1 MTFWLVRA
9 EKHGEQEDGVLEN
22 NVVAI
27 GWNDLPDL
35 SNITTKEE
43 LKKLYFE
50 ARGPKTKNHTSN
62 VVGQIWSF
70 LKRINKGDLVA
81 LPLKR
86 KSGIVI
92 GEIIGDYEFKEI
104 QSNIKHTRKV
114 KWLRT
119 FPRSSFDQ
127 DLLFSL
133 GAFLTV
139 GRVRREDAEERVR
152 SMLEG
157 EDEDRD
163 TGEYTGE
170 TPDDI
175 GTETSDLDL
184 EQHSKDQIIKFLG
197 RKFVGH
203 NLSRLINEI
212 LISQDYYT
220 KLSPAGPDGG
230 VDILVGSGPL
240 GFTSPKICV
249 QVKSQQTPLDV
260 RIVRELEGVIKNF
273 KAEYGLL
280 VAWGGITSK
289 AEQEMARSF
298 FSIRLWDQD
307 KIVEEILQN
316 YEKLNDSI
324 KAELPLKKFWTL
336 VEESDD

>member
-9 EKHGEQEDGVLEN
+9 GKHGEQEEGVLEN
-22 NVVAI
+22 NIVAI
-27 GWNDLPDL
+27 DWNDLPDL
-35 SNITTKEE
+35 SNVTTREE
-43 LKKLYFE
+43 LEKLYSE
-50 ARGPKTKNHTSN
+50 TSGPQKKNHTSN

-70 LKRINKGDLVA
+70 LKKINKGDLVA

-86 KSGIVI
+86 KSGIAI

-104 QSNIKHTRKV
+104 QSNIKHIRKV

-139 GRVRREDAEERVR
+139 CRVRSDNAEERVR
-152 SMLEG
+152 NMING
-157 EDEDRD
+157 EDTTIKPPD
-163 TGEYTGE
+163 GEK
-170 TPDDI
+170 PD
-175 GTETSDLDL
+175 TSDRDL
-184 EQHSKDQIIKFLG
+184 EQYSKDQIIKFLG
-197 RKFVGH
+197 RKFAGH

-212 LISQDYYT
+212 LISQDYST

-230 VDILVGSGPL
+230 VDILAGSGPL

-280 VAWGGITSK
+280 VAWGGITRK

-316 YEKLNDSI
+316 YEKLNNSI

-336 VEESDD
+336 VEELDD

>member
-9 EKHGEQEDGVLEN
+9 DKHGEQEDGVLEN

-43 LKKLYFE
+43 LEKLYLE
-50 ARGPKTKNHTSN
+50 THGPQKKNHTSN

-70 LKRINKGDLVA
+70 LKKINKGDLVA

-86 KSGIVI
+86 KSGIAI
-92 GEIIGDYEFKEI
+92 GEIVGDYEFNEI
-104 QSNIKHTRKV
+104 QSNIKHIRKV
-114 KWLRT
+114 NWIKT

-127 DLLFSL
+127 DILFSL

-139 GRVRREDAEERVR
+139 GRVRRDDAEERVR
-152 SMLEG
+152 SMLKG
-157 EDEDRD
+157 EITAKKLD
-163 TGEYTGE
+163 
-170 TPDDI
+170 DDI
-175 GTETSDLDL
+175 ETETSELDL
-184 EQHSKDQIIKFLG
+184 EQYSKDQIIKFLE
-197 RKFVGH
+197 RKFAGH
-203 NLSRLINEI
+203 DLSRLINEI
-212 LISQDYYT
+212 LKSQGYST
-220 KLSPAGPDGG
+220 KLSPSGPDGG
-230 VDILVGSGPL
+230 VDILAGSGPL
-240 GFTSPKICV
+240 GFASPRICV

-307 KIVEEILQN
+307 KIVEEILRS
-316 YEKLNDSI
+316 YEKLDDSI
-324 KAELPLKKFWTL
+324 KAELPLKKIWTL
-336 VEESDD
+336 VEDIE

>member
-9 EKHGEQEDGVLEN
+9 DKHGEQEDGVLEN

-43 LKKLYFE
+43 LEKLYSE
-50 ARGPKTKNHTSN
+50 TYGPQKKMHISN

-70 LKRINKGDLVA
+70 LKKINKGDLVA

-86 KSGIVI
+86 KSGIAI
-92 GEIIGDYEFKEI
+92 GEIVGDYEFKEI
-104 QSNIKHTRKV
+104 QSNIKHIRKV
-114 KWLRT
+114 NWIKT

-127 DLLFSL
+127 DVLFSL

-139 GRVRREDAEERVR
+139 GRVRRDDAEERVR
-152 SMLEG
+152 GMLKG
-157 EDEDRD
+157 EITVKKSD
-163 TGEYTGE
+163 
-170 TPDDI
+170 DDI
-175 GTETSDLDL
+175 ETEASDLDL
-184 EQHSKDQIIKFLG
+184 EQYSKDQIIKFLE
-197 RKFVGH
+197 RKFAGH
-203 NLSRLINEI
+203 DLSRLINEI
-212 LISQDYYT
+212 LKSQGYST

-230 VDILVGSGPL
+230 VDILAGSGPL
-240 GFTSPKICV
+240 GFASPRICI

-307 KIVEEILQN
+307 KIVEEILRS
-316 YEKLNDSI
+316 YEKLDDSI
-324 KAELPLKKFWTL
+324 KTELPLKKIWTL
-336 VEESDD
+336 VDELDDSV

>member
-9 EKHGEQEDGVLEN
+9 GKHGEQEEGVLEN
-22 NVVAI
+22 NIVAI

-43 LKKLYFE
+43 LIKLYSE
-50 ARGPKTKNHTSN
+50 TRGPQTKGNIAN

-86 KSGIVI
+86 KSGIAI
-92 GEIIGDYEFKEI
+92 GEIVGDYEFKEI

-114 KWLRT
+114 NWFGT

-127 DLLFSL
+127 DILFSL

-139 GRVRREDAEERVR
+139 GRVRKDDAEERVR
-152 SMLEG
+152 SMLKGKVPVKKFPSDIE
-157 EDEDRD
+157 EP
-163 TGEYTGE
+163 E
-170 TPDDI
+170 TP
-175 GTETSDLDL
+175 DLDL
-184 EQHSKDQIIKFLG
+184 EQYSKDQIIKFLE
-197 RKFVGH
+197 RKFAGH
-203 NLSRLINEI
+203 DLSRLINEI

-249 QVKSQQTPLDV
+249 QVKSQQTPLEV
-260 RIVRELEGVIKNF
+260 RIVRELEGVVKNF

-316 YEKLNDSI
+316 YEKLNNSI